1 MTRDWKDFDHSVAP
15 VEAWQGGTRA
25 GLKRLKFFTEKLLAN
40 YAKQRNHPEIDGT
53 SCMSPY
59 LHFGHIG
66 HATIALA
73 VDAAAKAN
81 TYLQSSRDSY
91 FNELIT
97 WRELAIN
104 FVRTTPNYDSPDC
117 AEPWAK
123 QTIAQHARDERE
135 RIYTLHQLEA
145 AQTYDDLWN
154 AARSRW
160 CAMAGCTTTCA
171 CIGPRRFSSGRLTS
185 QRR

>member
-123 QTIAQHARDERE
+123 QTIAQHAA
-135 RIYTLHQLEA
+135 T
-145 AQTYDDLWN
+145 N
-154 AARSRW
+154 ASASTRCINWKLRKP
-160 CAMAGCTTTCA
+160 TTTCGTPPDPDGA
-171 CIGPRRFSSGRLTS
+171 PWLDAQLPAHVMGQEDSRVDA
-185 QRR
+185 